1 MKDKQIF
8 DLFAKNLN
16 NTNQQKHP
24 NEHLMPQP
32 GIMTRPDFYFILKGI
47 IAHFFHRQDGP
58 CHEGHTAKLQ
68 QKRQQDGRKH

>member
-1 MKDKQIF
+1 
-8 DLFAKNLN
+8 
-16 NTNQQKHP
+16 
-24 NEHLMPQP
+24 MPQP

-68 QKRQQDGRKH
+68 QKDNKTAESINFILEANRIRHNNRLYYQV